1 MSLKIYKASAGS
13 GKTYTLAVEY
23 IKFLV
28 QNPLAYWQI
37 LAVTFTNKATAEMK
51 ERIIQ
56 QLYGLAIGDADSDSY
71 LRSISKGLGGKVADE
86 VIRRNAGIALQNIL
100 HDYSRFRVQTIDA
113 FFQEVMRNLARELNL
128 MPGMTIE
135 LNSKGVVNQAV
146 EHLIDGLQRGS
157 QVLGWIESFIEEQ
170 ISEGKRWDVTAD
182 TQRFGINLFNE
193 NYLQYGKKL
202 SETLLKEPQLIKQ
215 YRHNLKSYKLTAI
228 EASKGFKQRFEI
240 ALHSNGLQV
249 EDLSRGSS
257 ILSFYEKM
265 EDLEENLEKAKEKSA
280 DALEGS
286 YVRQRIESAE
296 AWAKKGKNHD
306 EIVAVAA
313 AEFQPMLQEAD
324 QMLRWCVTI
333 INTCQL
339 SLKHLSKLQLLDSIS
354 QQVNLDNKEANRF
367 LLSGTNALLHSLME
381 DGDANFIFEK
391 IGTSIKHVMID
402 EFQDTSSMQ
411 WDNFK
416 LLLDNILSEG
426 KDSLIVGD
434 VKQSIYRWRNGDW
447 NILNRLGTPNGEF
460 HRHIHVESLNYNR
473 RSESRIVDF
482 NNALFHEALPYFRE
496 LEPKEPEEEY
506 QKLQQAYS
514 DVKQLLPENKEKE
527 KGYVKVSLVNT
538 AQSYVEETISLL
550 GEEVKHLMEN
560 GIEPNQMAILLRDK
574 LKLPD
579 IATFF
584 ETELGIHLVSD
595 EAFLLSASEAVCLLI
610 DALRVLTDPEN
621 VVAQASLRLGFELL
635 HKEEKPASWHTIFS
649 KDSQQV
655 ILPEVFTERMNELNQ
670 LPLYELIEELYS
682 IFELNK
688 IKKQD
693 AYLLCFMDEVAEY
706 LSNHPSDMA
715 AFLNYWEEELSG
727 KSIPSSETDGIR
739 VLSIHKSK
747 GLQFHTVLIPFCDWT
762 LEKDGH
768 HDLLM
773 WNKSVE
779 QPPFNAL
786 DIVPM
791 NYGKQMRD
799 SLYQSEYEKE
809 RLQLWVDNL
818 NLLYVAVTRAEKNLL
833 IWSKASS
840 SNEKSKKNCPAY
852 IYGLLE
858 YVLPKVAESP
868 MGTWDSEERVY
879 ELGALCT
886 DKSKA
891 KSKGHNKLVKQPQSQ
906 NVEMVSVKPKIQFRQ
921 SNRSAD
927 FIAGVDEEES
937 PQRFI
942 NRGKLLHEV
951 FSAINTKE
959 DIQQSISR
967 LVFEGVIGSQVE
979 EQEIKALTE
988 HALTLPEVQDWY
1000 SGKWKLFNECDIIWM
1015 EHDGLMKRRPDRVM
1029 QHDNEL
1035 VVVDFKFGQP
1045 QEKYHRQVQGYINLL
1060 RSMVGNEDMAISGYL
1075 WYVDNDKIECV

>member
-23 IKFLV
+23 IKFLI
-28 QNPLAYWQI
+28 QNPLAYRQI

-51 ERIIQ
+51 ERIVQ
-56 QLYGLAIGDADSDSY
+56 QLYGLATGDTDSDSY
-71 LRSISKGLGGKVADE
+71 LRSISKGLGGKVTDE
-86 VIRRNAGIALQNIL
+86 VIRKNAGIALQNIL

-135 LNSKGVVNQAV
+135 LNTTGVVNQAV
-146 EHLIDGLQRGS
+146 EHLIDGLQRGN

-170 ISEGKRWDVTAD
+170 ISEGKKWDVTAD
-182 TQRFGINLFNE
+182 TQRFGTNLFNE
-193 NYLQYGKKL
+193 NYLQYGKKQ
-202 SETLLKEPQLIKQ
+202 SEMLLREPTLIKN
-215 YRHNLKSYKLTAI
+215 YRNQLKS
-228 EASKGFKQRFEI
+228 
-240 ALHSNGLQV
+240 
-249 EDLSRGSS
+249 
-257 ILSFYEKM
+257 
-265 EDLEENLEKAKEKSA
+265 LEKA
-280 DALEGS
+280 ALEEMKDYGDRFFSLLNDNGLSVDDLAGKGNGISS
-286 YVRQRIESAE
+286 YFNKLSKGTFLDEEKVRNKTVEKHLESAE
-296 AWAKKGKNHD
+296 AWCTKTSKRRA
-306 EIVAVAA
+306 EIVFIVEGCLLPLLRE
-313 AEFQPMLQEAD
+313 AEQKRGLNTR
-324 QMLRWCVTI
+324 L

-339 SLKHLSKLQLLDSIS
+339 SLRHLSKLQLLDSIS
-354 QQVNLDNKEANRF
+354 QQVNIDNKEANRF

-381 DGDANFIFEK
+381 EGDANFIFEK

-411 WDNFK
+411 WDNFM

-460 HRHIHVESLNYNR
+460 HRHILVESLNYNR

-482 NNALFHEALPYFRE
+482 NNALFQEALPYFRE
-496 LEPKEPEEEY
+496 LEPKEPEKEY
-506 QKLQQAYS
+506 EKLQQAYS
-514 DVKQLLPENKEKE
+514 DVNQLLPEDKEKD
-527 KGYVKVSLVNT
+527 KGFVKVSMVNAT
-538 AQSYVEETISLL
+538 KDYVEETISLL
-550 GEEVKHLMEN
+550 GEEVKHLMN
-560 GIEPNQMAILLRDK
+560 SGIEPNQMAILLRNN

-579 IATFF
+579 IATYF
-584 ETELGIHLVSD
+584 ETELGIHLGSD

-610 DALRVLTDPEN
+610 DALRVLSDPEN
-621 VVAQASLRLGFELL
+621 VVAKASLRLGFELL
-635 HKEEKPASWHTIFS
+635 HKEEKPASWHSIFS
-649 KDSQQV
+649 KESQQV
-655 ILPEVFTERMNELNQ
+655 ILPPTFSEHLNELSR
-670 LPLYELIEELYS
+670 LPLYELVEELYS
-682 IFELNK
+682 IFELDK

-693 AYLLCFMDEVAEY
+693 AYLLCFMDEVSQY
-706 LSNHPSDMA
+706 LTNHPSDIS

-739 VLSIHKSK
+739 VLTIHKSK

-762 LEKDGH
+762 LEKDGKH
-768 HDLLM
+768 ELLM

-779 QPPFNAL
+779 QSPFNAL
-786 DIVPM
+786 DIIPM

-799 SLYQSEYEKE
+799 SLYQADYEKE

-833 IWSKASS
+833 MWSKASS
-840 SNEKSKKNCPAY
+840 SNEKSKKNSPAY

-858 YVLPKVAESP
+858 YVLPKVADSP
-868 MGTWDSEERVY
+868 LGTWNAEESIY
-879 ELGALCT
+879 ELGTLCT
-886 DKSKA
+886 DKSKTD
-891 KSKGHNKLVKQPQSQ
+891 SKGHNKLAKHQQSH

-951 FSAINTKE
+951 FSAISTKE
-959 DIQQSISR
+959 DIQQAIDR
-967 LVFEGVIGSQVE
+967 LVFEGVIGSQAE

-988 HALTLPEVQDWY
+988 HALTLPEVQEWY

-1015 EHDGLMKRRPDRVM
+1015 EHDELKKRRPDRVM
-1029 QHDNEL
+1029 QHDNDL

-1045 QEKYHRQVQGYINLL
+1045 QEKYHRQVQGYMNLL
-1060 RSMVGNEDMAISGYL
+1060 RGMVGNENKTIRGYL
-1075 WYVDNDKIECV
+1075 WYVDNDIIERV

>member
-28 QNPLAYWQI
+28 QNPLAYRQI

-56 QLYGLAIGDADSDSY
+56 QLYGLATGDVDSDSY
-71 LRSISKGLGGKVADE
+71 LRSISEGLDGKYSVE
-86 VIRRNAGIALQNIL
+86 QIRAQAGKALQNIL

-135 LNSKGVVNQAV
+135 LNTKGVVNLAV
-146 EHLIDGLQRGS
+146 EHLIDGLQRGN

-170 ISEGKRWDVTAD
+170 INEGKRWDVTDD

-193 NYLQYGKKL
+193 NYMLHGKKQ
-202 SETLLKEPQLIKQ
+202 SETLLKDPTLIKN
-215 YRHNLKSYKLTAI
+215 YRSQLKALEKAAMEEMKDYGERFFSLLESNGLTVDDL
-228 EASKGFKQRFEI
+228 ASKG
-240 ALHSNGLQV
+240 NGIGSYFNKLTKGTFLDEEKVRNKTV
-249 EDLSRGSS
+249 E
-257 ILSFYEKM
+257 KH
-265 EDLEENLEKAKEKSA
+265 LESA
-280 DALEGS
+280 DAWCS
-286 YVRQRIESAE
+286 KSSKRRT
-296 AWAKKGKNHD
+296 
-306 EIVAVAA
+306 EIVCI
-313 AEFQPMLQEAD
+313 AEESLLPLLREAEEKRG
-324 QMLRWCVTI
+324 LNTRL

-339 SLKHLSKLQLLDSIS
+339 SLRHLGKLQLLDSIG
-354 QQVNLDNKEANRF
+354 QQVTDDNREANRF
-367 LLSGTNALLHSLME
+367 LLSGTNALLHNLME
-381 DGDANFIFEK
+381 EGDANFIFEK

-416 LLLDNILSEG
+416 LLLDNILAEG

-460 HRHIHVESLNYNR
+460 HRHILVESLNYNR
-473 RSESRIVDF
+473 RSERRIVDF
-482 NNALFHEALPYFRE
+482 NNALFQEALPYFRE

-506 QKLQQAYS
+506 EKLQQAYS
-514 DVKQLLPENKEKE
+514 DVKQLLPEDKEKD
-527 KGYVKVSLVNT
+527 KGYVKISMVNAT
-538 AQSYVEETISLL
+538 QNYVDETIFLL
-550 GEEVKHLMEN
+550 GEEVKHLMES
-560 GIEPNQMAILLRDK
+560 GIEPNQMAILLRNK

-579 IATFF
+579 IATYF

-595 EAFLLSASEAVCLLI
+595 EAFLLSSSEAVCLLI

-635 HKEEKPASWHTIFS
+635 HKEEQPASWHSIFS

-655 ILPEVFTERMNELNQ
+655 ILPKAFSEYMSELNQ

-682 IFELNK
+682 TFELDK

-706 LSNHPSDMA
+706 LSNHPSDIS

-739 VLSIHKSK
+739 VLTIHKSK

-762 LEKDGH
+762 LEKDGKH
-768 HDLLM
+768 ELLM

-799 SLYQSEYEKE
+799 SLYQADYEKE

-833 IWSKASS
+833 MWSKASS
-840 SNEKSKKNCPAY
+840 SKEKSKKNNPAN

-858 YVLPKVAESP
+858 YVLPKVANSLL
-868 MGTWDSEERVY
+868 GTWDTEECVY
-879 ELGALCT
+879 ELGTLCT
-886 DKSKA
+886 DKSKV
-891 KSKGHNKLVKQPQSQ
+891 KLKGHNKLVKQQQSQ

-927 FIAGVDEEES
+927 FITGVDEENS

-951 FSAINTKE
+951 FSAISTKE
-959 DIQQSISR
+959 DIEQAIDR
-967 LVFEGVIGSQVE
+967 LVFEGVIGSKVE
-979 EQEIKALTE
+979 EQEVKALTE

-1000 SGKWKLFNECDIIWM
+1000 SGRWKLFNECDIIWM
-1015 EHDGLMKRRPDRVM
+1015 EHDELKKRRPDRVM
-1029 QHDNEL
+1029 QHNNEL

-1045 QEKYHRQVQGYINLL
+1045 QEKYHRQVQGYMNLL
-1060 RSMVGNEDMAISGYL
+1060 RGMVGNENKAISGYL
-1075 WYVDNDKIECV
+1075 WYVDNDKIERV

>member
-23 IKFLV
+23 IKFLI
-28 QNPLAYWQI
+28 QNPFAYRQI

-51 ERIIQ
+51 ERIVQ
-56 QLYGLAIGDADSDSY
+56 QLYGLATGDADSDSY

-86 VIRRNAGIALQNIL
+86 EIRKNADIALQNIL

-113 FFQEVMRNLARELNL
+113 FYQEVIRNLARELNL

-135 LNSKGVVNQAV
+135 LNATGVVNQAV
-146 EHLIDGLQRGS
+146 EHLIDGLQRGN
-157 QVLGWIESFIEEQ
+157 QVLGWIESFIEER
-170 ISEGKRWDVTAD
+170 IMEGKRWDVTAD
-182 TQRFGINLFNE
+182 TQHFGMNLFNE
-193 NYLQYGKKL
+193 NYLQYGKKQ
-202 SETLLKEPQLIKQ
+202 SELLLNNPTLIKE
-215 YRHNLKSYKLTAI
+215 YRTQLKA
-228 EASKGFKQRFEI
+228 
-240 ALHSNGLQV
+240 
-249 EDLSRGSS
+249 
-257 ILSFYEKM
+257 
-265 EDLEENLEKAKEKSA
+265 LEKA
-280 DALEGS
+280 ALEEMKKLGEKFFQLLEINGLTEDDLSNKSKGISS
-286 YVRQRIESAE
+286 YFKKLVQGTFLDEEKVRNTTVEKHLESAE
-296 AWAKKGKNHD
+296 AWCSKASKRRE
-306 EIVAVAA
+306 EIVIIAQNNLLPLLEETEVKRSQNAR
-313 AEFQPMLQEAD
+313 L
-324 QMLRWCVTI
+324 

-354 QQVNLDNKEANRF
+354 QQVNTDNKDANRF

-381 DGDANFIFEK
+381 KGDANFIFEK
-391 IGTSIKHVMID
+391 IGSSIKHVMID

-416 LLLDNILSEG
+416 LLLENILSEG

-447 NILNRLGTPNGEF
+447 NILNRLGTVNGEF
-460 HRHIHVESLNYNR
+460 HRHITVESLNYNR
-473 RSESRIVDF
+473 RSESHIVDF
-482 NNALFHEALPYFRE
+482 NNSLFLHALPYFRE
-496 LEPKEPEEEY
+496 LTPKEPEEEY
-506 QKLQQAYS
+506 EKLQQAYS
-514 DVKQLLPENKEKE
+514 DVVQILPEDKEKN
-527 KGYVKVSLVNT
+527 KGYVKVRLVNS
-538 AQSYVEETISLL
+538 AQDYVDETISQL
-550 GEEVKHLMEN
+550 GEEVKHLLES
-560 GIEPNQMAILLRDK
+560 GVEPNQMAILLRNK

-579 IATFF
+579 IATYF

-595 EAFLLSASEAVCLLI
+595 EAFLLNASEAVCLLI
-610 DALRVLTDPEN
+610 DALRVLTEPDN

-635 HKEEKPASWHTIFS
+635 HKDEQPASWHSIFS

-655 ILPEVFTERMNELNQ
+655 VLPEAFSEHLSELTQ

-682 IFELNK
+682 IFELDK
-688 IKKQD
+688 IKQQD
-693 AYLLCFMDEVAEY
+693 AYLLYFMDEVAQY
-706 LSNHPSDMA
+706 LSDHPSDIT
-715 AFLNYWEEELSG
+715 AFLSYWEEELSE
-727 KSIPSSETDGIR
+727 KSIPSSGTIGIR

-762 LEKDGH
+762 LESDH
-768 HDLLM
+768 ELLL

-799 SLYQSEYEKE
+799 SLYQEAYEKE

-818 NLLYVAVTRAEKNLL
+818 NLLYVAITRAEKNLL

-840 SNEKSKKNCPAY
+840 SNEKSKKKNSAS

-858 YVLPKVAESP
+858 YVIPKLAESP
-868 MGTWDSEERVY
+868 LGTWDAEEAIY
-879 ELGALCT
+879 ELGALIT
-886 DKSKA
+886 DKSAA
-891 KSKGHNKLVKQPQSQ
+891 KSKGQNKLTKQQQSKD
-906 NVEMVSVKPKIQFRQ
+906 VEMVSVKPKIQFRQ

-951 FSAINTKE
+951 FSAIGTKE
-959 DIQQSISR
+959 DVQQAIDR
-967 LVFEGVIGSQVE
+967 LVFEGVIGSQAE
-979 EQEIKALTE
+979 EQEIKALVE
-988 HALTLPEVQDWY
+988 RALTLPEVQDWY
-1000 SGKWKLFNECDIIWM
+1000 SGRWRLLNECDIIWM
-1015 EHDGLMKRRPDRVM
+1015 EHDELMKRRPDRVM
-1029 QHDNEL
+1029 QRDNEL

-1045 QEKYHRQVQGYINLL
+1045 QEKYHRQVQGYMNLL
-1060 RSMVGNEDMAISGYL
+1060 RGMVGNENKAICGYL
-1075 WYVDNDKIECV
+1075 WYVDNEKIERV